1 MYTSWCICEGNEPQ
15 KIFED
20 MHKMFILVSV
30 KLELEVSLFCSQVAK
45 FSSLNIIT
53 FIVSL
58 SGQSGSSVV

>member
-1 MYTSWCICEGNEPQ
+1 
-15 KIFED
+15 

-58 SGQSGSSVV
+58 SGQSDSRVV